1 MKCAEYQEQVSAL
14 IDNELADRE
23 SEVLFTHL
31 SECADCRATLRSGL
45 ELRSNLR
52 EDAPPLAPRE
62 LDARVLTATQGRHTT
77 QPDRP
82 AIPATIWQRRLSMRI
97 PVVAVAVF
105 VLVFGSVLL
114 SSMWADSNQT
124 ADVRTVQTVFLTAV
138 PVVEVRAYTMEPV
151 VTIQ

>member
-1 MKCAEYQEQVSAL
+1 L

-23 SEVLFTHL
+23 SESLFTHL
-31 SECADCRATLRSGL
+31 SGCTECRATLRSEL
-45 ELRSNLR
+45 ELRADLR
-52 EDAPPLAPRE
+52 EDVPPLAPRE
-62 LDARVLTATQGRHTT
+62 LDARVLTAAQSRRLPE
-77 QPDRP
+77 PDRP
-82 AIPATIWQRRLSMRI
+82 AIPAKIWQRRLSMRI

-105 VLVFGSVLL
+105 VLIFGSVLL
-114 SSMWADSNQT
+114 SSMWAESNKT